1 MLLIGGCSGK
11 SIQNPL
17 AGLGALK
24 LDRSLP
30 IVKDLKTINSM
41 TEIAI
46 EWKPEI
52 RRGIAGYRIFRS
64 ENGSKFRLIKILP
77 DRYSAHFTD
86 TNIRPNSTYVY
97 KVSLFT
103 TDGRVSLTNTTRP
116 VSTKGQVQPPVLVD
130 LISDLPNRIK
140 LLWRIHPN
148 PIVKAYI
155 VERREVGKKSWRKVA
170 ILRNRLTV
178 EYIDKD
184 VVPGREYEYRIKA
197 KTYDGIIS
205 PPSAPKVGHAKP
217 LPKPIVRISATDN
230 MPKQIQLTW
239 SDPNE
244 GERTI
249 VHYNVYSSAFKDGL
263 YTKLASTKDKS
274 YVDRIDKDGVI
285 RYYQVTAV
293 DSDDLESPKG
303 VVVAKG
309 KTMGN
314 GAGPVITSAVLRHNA
329 IILTWKPPK
338 EPVTS
343 YTIVKKYWDGWRLR
357 KLKIVDFK
365 SSRVPVRFIDKKIKS
380 NTKYTYYV
388 YGVNE
393 LGIPT
398 EPSQAISVEVQNL
411 HKQYQP

>member
-1 MLLIGGCSGK
+1 MLLLGGCGSK
-11 SIQNPL
+11 NITNPL
-17 AGLGALK
+17 AGLGQLR

-30 IVKDLKTINSM
+30 IVKDLKTVNSM

-52 RRGIAGYRIFRS
+52 RRGVSGYRIFRS
-64 ENGSKFRLIKILP
+64 ENGGKFRLIKILP

-103 TDGRVSLTNTTRP
+103 TDGRVSLTNTTKP
-116 VSTKGQVQPPVLVD
+116 VSTKGQVRPPVLVD
-130 LISDLPNRIK
+130 VISNLPNRIK
-140 LLWRIHPN
+140 LLWRVHPN

-155 VERREVGKKSWRKVA
+155 IERREVGKKQWRKVA

-178 EYIDKD
+178 EYIDTG
-184 VVPGREYEYRIKA
+184 VVPGRDYEYRVRA
-197 KTYDGIIS
+197 KTYDGIVS
-205 PPSAPKVGHAKP
+205 PASQPKIGHAKP
-217 LPKPIVRISATDN
+217 LPKPIVRINATDN
-230 MPKQIQLTW
+230 MPKQIQITW
-239 SDPNE
+239 IDSNK
-244 GERTI
+244 GERVI
-249 VHYNVYSSAFKDGL
+249 NHYNIYSSAFKDGL
-263 YTKLASTKDKS
+263 YTKLASTKDTK
-274 YVDRIDKDGVI
+274 YIDRINKDGVV
-285 RYYQVTAV
+285 RFYQITAV
-293 DSDDLESPKG
+293 DEDNLESPKG
-303 VVVAKG
+303 IVVAKG

-314 GAGPVITSAVLRHNA
+314 GTGPVINSAVIRNNA
-329 IILTWKPPK
+329 IVLTWLPPK

-365 SSRVPVRFIDKKIKS
+365 SDHTPVRFIDRKIKP

-388 YGVNE
+388 LGVND

-398 EPSQAISVEVQNL
+398 EPSQAVSVEVKEL
-411 HKQYQP
+411 P